1 MVFSSVRF
9 IFRQDSR
16 REAPLRKSADVCI
29 HTKNYYSITG
39 IDISRSKNHDRRCAS
54 ADRKRKIA
62 AGPERAA
69 APVPGK
75 ERRGAFW
82 RQADRRPAGTKKTG
96 GGPGKRR
103 RSNHR
108 QKDGNGTDPALIAA
122 KKQRME
128 AAGTV
133 QKGTESVPQIRGRPF
148 RRGAGRRGRASGW
161 EKRKRNVLSPS
172 SLKNGER
179 PERKRCLEPE
189 RRRMIRQGQ
198 TAALAKRE
206 RPGESPSPA
215 VGAVRKERGLKK
227 VRGGVDPAGPGR
239 RKKGKKLLG
248 STRRRPGRPIQIKL

>member
-1 MVFSSVRF
+1 MIAVALPRTGKGRL
-9 IFRQDSR
+9 RQDR
-16 REAPLRKSADVCI
+16 
-29 HTKNYYSITG
+29 N
-39 IDISRSKNHDRRCAS
+39 
-54 ADRKRKIA
+54 
-62 AGPERAA
+62 GPA
-69 APVPGK
+69 APAPGK
-75 ERRGAFW
+75 GGAFGGK
-82 RQADRRPAGTKKTG
+82 RTEGPAGTKKTG

-128 AAGTV
+128 ADGTV